1 VGAKDV
7 LHLEHPEHSWKR
19 RSMGFADKRGN
30 ALRAAAPAWE
40 AEPFASDMTA
50 WASSE
55 ILDDH
60 GALTAVELGRTETP
74 YR

>member
-1 VGAKDV
+1 
-7 LHLEHPEHSWKR
+7 
-19 RSMGFADKRGN
+19 MGFADKRGN